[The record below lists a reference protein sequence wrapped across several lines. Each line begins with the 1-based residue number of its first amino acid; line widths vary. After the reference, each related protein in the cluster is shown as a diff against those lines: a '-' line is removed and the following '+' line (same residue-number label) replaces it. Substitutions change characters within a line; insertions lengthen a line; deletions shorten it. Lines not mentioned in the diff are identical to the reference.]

1 MNTELNAAAHVR
13 RNPLLQVISVV
24 MLALAAPALALAAA
38 APAPAWKPDKP
49 IELIAINAPGGGS
62 DRILRIM
69 AKIMQES
76 KLAAVPVNIVNKP
89 GGGGSVAF
97 AYANQQAGN
106 GHYLVMANKSLL
118 TNNLVGL
125 GPSYTEFTSVAKM
138 FNEYIAVTVRPDS
151 ALKTGRELIE
161 RLKKDPAALSLGVA
175 TSFGNLNHQGV
186 AAAFKD
192 AGIDAR
198 KVRTVIFPS
207 GGAATTALFGG
218 HVDVA
223 PITLAFAASLLRN
236 NQVRILAMS
245 APNRLPGLLA
255 EVPTWR
261 EQGYDIMVTN
271 WRGFVGPKG
280 MSAAQ
285 IAYWENV
292 LKRLSE
298 SDEWK
303 AELETNFWSGD
314 FMGSADMLK
323 FLERDN
329 AQARGF
335 LVDIGLAK

>member
-1 MNTELNAAAHVR
+1 
-13 RNPLLQVISVV
+13 
-24 MLALAAPALALAAA
+24 
-38 APAPAWKPDKP
+38 
-49 IELIAINAPGGGS
+49 
-62 DRILRIM
+62 
-69 AKIMQES
+69 
-76 KLAAVPVNIVNKP
+76 
-89 GGGGSVAF
+89 
-97 AYANQQAGN
+97 
-106 GHYLVMANKSLL
+106 MANKSLL

-261 EQGYDIMVTN
+261 EQGYDILVTN

>member
-1 MNTELNAAAHVR
+1 MYIHSSRPGLPFLRCICRLIPIALSALAPAAAF
-13 RNPLLQVISVV
+13 
-24 MLALAAPALALAAA
+24 AAA
-38 APAPAWKPDKP
+38 APAWKPDKA

-69 AKIMQES
+69 AKIMTEA
-76 KLAAVPVNIVNKP
+76 KLADVPINIVNKP

-97 AYANQQAGN
+97 AYANQHAGN

-125 GPSYTEFTSVAKM
+125 GPSYTEFTAVAKM

-151 ALKTGRELIE
+151 PLKSGRELID
-161 RLKKDPAALSLGVA
+161 RLKKDAGSLSLGVA

-198 KVRTVIFPS
+198 KVRTAIFPS

-236 NQVRILAMS
+236 NQVRILALS
-245 APNRLPGLLA
+245 APARLPGVLA

-261 EQGYDIMVTN
+261 EQGYDVTVTN

-280 MSAAQ
+280 MTTAQ
-285 IAYWENV
+285 VAYWEAV
-292 LKRLSE
+292 LRRLSE

-314 FMGSADMLK
+314 YMGSAEMLK

-329 AQARGF
+329 AQARTF

>member
-1 MNTELNAAAHVR
+1 MNALTGRCGLNGMRQWGRLLLLAAVWLAPASVIAAA
-13 RNPLLQVISVV
+13 
-24 MLALAAPALALAAA
+24 
-38 APAPAWKPDKP
+38 APAWKPDKA

-69 AKIMQES
+69 AKIMTET
-76 KLAAVPVNIVNKP
+76 KLAEVPVNIVNKP

-97 AYANQQAGN
+97 AYANQHAGN
-106 GHYLVMANKSLL
+106 AHYIVMANKSLL

-125 GPSYTEFTSVAKM
+125 GPSYTEFTAVAKM
-138 FNEYIAVTVRPDS
+138 FNEYIAVAVRPDS
-151 ALKTGRELIE
+151 PLKSGREVIE
-161 RLKKDPAALSLGVA
+161 RLKKDAASLSLGVA
-175 TSFGNLNHQGV
+175 TSFGNLNHQGI

-198 KVRTVIFPS
+198 KVRTAIFPS

-236 NQVRILAMS
+236 NQVRILALT
-245 APNRLPGLLA
+245 APSRLPGVLA

-261 EQGYDIMVTN
+261 EQGYDITVTN

-280 MSAAQ
+280 LAPAQ
-285 IAYWENV
+285 IAYWEGV
-292 LKRLSE
+292 LRRLSE

-303 AELETNFWSGD
+303 AELESNFWSGE
-314 FMGSADMLK
+314 FLGSADYQK

-329 AQARGF
+329 AQARSF
-335 LVDIGLAK
+335 LVDIGLVK

>member
-1 MNTELNAAAHVR
+1 MNMSLHGVAYR
-13 RNPLLQVISVV
+13 SLSRCRPLVV
-24 MLALAAPALALAAA
+24 MVLLALASPQVIAAA
-38 APAPAWKPDKP
+38 APPAWKPDKA

-69 AKIMQES
+69 AKIMQELR
-76 KLAAVPVNIVNKP
+76 LADVPVNIVNKP
-89 GGGGSVAF
+89 GGGGSVAY

-118 TNNLVGL
+118 TNNIIGR
-125 GPSYTEFTSVAKM
+125 GPSYTEFTAVAKM
-138 FNEYIAVTVRPDS
+138 FNEYIAVAVRPDS
-151 ALKTGRELIE
+151 SLKSGRELIE
-161 RLKKDPAALSLGVA
+161 LLKKDPASLSLGVA

-186 AAAFKD
+186 AAAFKE

-207 GGAATTALFGG
+207 GGAASTALFGG

-236 NQVRILAMS
+236 NQVRILAMT
-245 APNRLPGLLA
+245 APSRLPGVLA

-261 EQGYDIMVTN
+261 EQGYDITGMN

-280 MSAAQ
+280 MTPAQ
-285 IAYWENV
+285 ITYWEGV
-292 LKRLSE
+292 LRRLSE
-298 SDEWK
+298 SEEWK
-303 AELETNFWSGD
+303 AELDANFWSGD
-314 FMGSADMLK
+314 YMGSAEYLK

-329 AQARGF
+329 AQARTF